1 MQEVS
6 RYFAKY
12 VLREF
17 APHSARAYLPRSRH
31 RATAEVAAHA
41 NLDRSYGVKLL
52 SREHTFRHF
61 GMKRESA
68 GRDREDTRR

>member
-1 MQEVS
+1 MEEVS

-17 APHSARAYLPRSRH
+17 APHSARAYLPRLRH
-31 RATAEVAAHA
+31 RAAAAEVAAHA

-52 SREHTFRHF
+52 SRERTFRHF
-61 GMKRESA
+61 SEAKERE
-68 GRDREDTRR
+68 R